1 MTTTKRPDEQP
12 PGNTTPPPT
21 VPNQY
26 AFLWLSAAIF
36 LMVLWLQDGNQPR
49 QQELAYSEFK
59 TAVANGLVA
68 EVTLKSEAIV
78 GRFTDQ
84 GTAAFSQSAEARRPT
99 TGFHTVRPPMDD
111 PDLLPLLEQQGV
123 TIRAAPSGL
132 PWWQQLILNVL
143 PWILLLALMFWFW
156 GAAQKRMTQGG
167 GLFDY
172 AKSRA
177 RRARRET
184 SHTTLADVA
193 GIESAKREITEI
205 IDFLKNP
212 ERFRKLGAVMPK
224 GVLLV
229 GPPGTGKTLLAR
241 AIAGEAGVPFFSI
254 SASEFIEMFVGVGAA
269 RVRDMFQTARKEA
282 PALIFIDELDAIGR
296 SRGTGLGGGHD
307 EREQTLNQILTEM
320 DGFEEHDNLLVLAA
334 TNRPDVL
341 DSALL
346 RPGRFDRKITLD
358 NPHKEAREAILA
370 VHVRKVPLADD
381 VNLSDIAARTIG
393 FSGADLKNLV
403 NEAALAAV
411 REDKDKI
418 DAQCFEMARDR
429 IILGEER
436 DAHLTPEEREAV
448 AYHECGHALMAYFMP
463 KADPLTKITIIPHG
477 MAMGV
482 TEQTPR
488 EDRYTYTE
496 SYLKDRIKVM
506 LGGRCA
512 EKVVYGEVSTGAQN
526 DLKEATRLLRK
537 MIGQWGMS
545 DTVGPLGLGIGEEHV
560 FLGRE
565 MGAPREFSEKMA
577 ELIDSEIQAQLLA
590 LEKATMDFLKAHRR
604 ELDALAQA
612 VLDQETLSAEE
623 IDAILRKASPRQA
636 ARG

>member
-1 MTTTKRPDEQP
+1 MTASQRPDQQKPDNSNPQP
-12 PGNTTPPPT
+12 A
-21 VPNQY
+21 VPNQF

-36 LMVLWLQDGNQPR
+36 LMVLWFQGGDQPR

-59 TAVANGLVA
+59 AAVAERQVA
-68 EVTLKSEAIV
+68 EVTLKSETIV
-78 GRFTDQ
+78 GTFTDQ
-84 GTAAFSQSAEARRPT
+84 GISDFSAESQARQPT
-99 TGFHTVRPPMDD
+99 TGFHTVRPPMED
-111 PDLLPLLEQQGV
+111 PELLSLLEQNNV
-123 TIRAAPSGL
+123 TIRATSSEL
-132 PWWQQLILNVL
+132 PWWQQLIQAFL

-156 GAAQKRMTQGG
+156 GAAQRRMSQGG

-172 AKSRA
+172 AKSKA
-177 RRARRET
+177 RRTRPET
-184 SHTTLADVA
+184 SHTTLGDVA
-193 GIESAKREITEI
+193 GVESAKREITEV
-205 IDFLKNP
+205 IDFLKAP
-212 ERFRKLGAVMPK
+212 ERFRRLGAVMPK

-241 AIAGEAGVPFFSI
+241 AIAGEADVPFFSI

-269 RVRDMFQTARKEA
+269 RVRDMFQNARKEA
-282 PALIFIDELDAIGR
+282 PALIFIDELDAVGR

-320 DGFEEHDNLLVLAA
+320 DGFEEHENVLVLAA

-346 RPGRFDRKITLD
+346 RPGRFDRTITLD
-358 NPHKEAREAILA
+358 RPHKDAREAILS

-381 VNLSDIAARTIG
+381 VNLTEVAARTIG

-403 NEAALAAV
+403 NEAALTAV
-411 REDKDKI
+411 RENKDKV
-418 DAQCFEMARDR
+418 DAQCFDEARDR
-429 IILGEER
+429 LILGEER
-436 DAHLTPEEREAV
+436 DARLTPEEKQAV
-448 AYHECGHALMAYFMP
+448 AYHESGHAIMAYFMP

-488 EDRYTYTE
+488 EDRYTFTE

-506 LGGRCA
+506 LGGRSA
-512 EKVVYGEVSTGAQN
+512 EKIIYGEVSTGAQN
-526 DLKEATRLLRK
+526 DLKEATKLLRK

-545 DTVGPLGLGIGEEHV
+545 EKLGPMGLSIGEEHV

-565 MGAPREFSEKMA
+565 MGAPREFSEKLA
-577 ELIDSEIQAQLLA
+577 EMIDGEIQSKLLEM
-590 LEKATMDFLKAHRR
+590 EKATVDFLKEHRNH
-604 ELDALAQA
+604 LDALAT
-612 VLDQETLSAEE
+612 VLLKKETLSAEE
-623 IDAILRKASPRQA
+623 IDEILRKEDPRKIA
-636 ARG
+636 

>member
-1 MTTTKRPDEQP
+1 MTTAPGPGQKPDNP
-12 PGNTTPPPT
+12 PTPPQST
-21 VPNQY
+21 LPNQY

-36 LMVLWLQDGNQPR
+36 LMVLWMQGDNQAR
-49 QQELAYSEFK
+49 QQDLAYSDFK
-59 TAVANGLVA
+59 AAVVKQQVA
-68 EVTLKSEAIV
+68 EVTLKAEEILGKFTEA
-78 GRFTDQ
+78 GA
-84 GTAAFSQSAEARRPT
+84 AAFSGDRSDARPA
-99 TGFHTVRPPMDD
+99 TGFRTIRPPMDD
-111 PDLLPLLEQQGV
+111 PELLPLLEDHGI
-123 TIRAAPSGL
+123 TIRAAPAGL
-132 PWWQQLILNVL
+132 PWWQQLIQAFL
-143 PWILLLALMFWFW
+143 PWLLLLALMFWFW
-156 GAAQKRMTQGG
+156 NTAQRRMGQGG

-172 AKSRA
+172 ARSRA
-177 RRARRET
+177 RRARKET
-184 SHTTLADVA
+184 SHTTLDDVA

-205 IDFLKNP
+205 IEFLKSP
-212 ERFRKLGAVMPK
+212 ERFRRLGAVMPK
-224 GVLLV
+224 GILLV

-241 AIAGEAGVPFFSI
+241 AIAGEADVPFFSI

-320 DGFEEHDNLLVLAA
+320 DGFEEHESILVLAA

-358 NPHKEAREAILA
+358 RPHKEAREAILA
-370 VHVRKVPLADD
+370 VHVRKVPLAED

-403 NEAALAAV
+403 NEAALTAV
-411 REDKDKI
+411 RSNKDKV
-418 DAQCFEMARDR
+418 DAQCFDEARDR

-436 DAHLTPEEREAV
+436 DAKLTPQEREAV
-448 AYHECGHALMAYFMP
+448 AYHECGHAIMAYFMP
-463 KADPLTKITIIPHG
+463 KADPLTKVTIIPHG

-482 TEQTPR
+482 TEQTPQ

-506 LGGRCA
+506 LGGRSA
-512 EKVVYGEVSTGAQN
+512 EKVIYGEVSTGAQN
-526 DLKEATRLLRK
+526 DLKEATRLLRR

-545 DTVGPLGLGIGEEHV
+545 EKVGPLGLSIGEEHV

-577 ELIDSEIQAQLLA
+577 ELIDAEIQQQLIE
-590 LEKATMDFLKAHRR
+590 LERETVEFLKAHRNHL
-604 ELDALAQA
+604 EALARE
-612 VLDQETLSAEE
+612 VLQKETLSAEE
-623 IDAILRKASPRQA
+623 IDEILRREDDRKIA
-636 ARG
+636 

>member
-1 MTTTKRPDEQP
+1 MTAPQGPDQQKPGDNNPQP
-12 PGNTTPPPT
+12 AI
-21 VPNQY
+21 PNQF

-36 LMVLWLQDGNQPR
+36 LMVLWLQDGDQPR

-59 TAVANGLVA
+59 TAVAERQVA
-68 EVTLKSEAIV
+68 EVTLKSESIV
-78 GRFTDQ
+78 GMFNDQ
-84 GTAAFSQSAEARRPT
+84 GMTDFSAESQARQPT
-99 TGFHTVRPPMDD
+99 TGFHTVRPPMED
-111 PDLLPLLEQQGV
+111 PELLPLLEQNDV
-123 TIRAAPSGL
+123 TIRATSSEL
-132 PWWQQLILNVL
+132 PWWQQLIQAFL

-156 GAAQKRMTQGG
+156 GAAQRRMTQGG

-172 AKSRA
+172 AKSKA
-177 RRARRET
+177 RRARPET
-184 SHTTLADVA
+184 SHTTLDDVA

-205 IDFLKNP
+205 IDFLKSP
-212 ERFRKLGAVMPK
+212 ERFRRLGAVMPK

-241 AIAGEAGVPFFSI
+241 AIAGEADVPFFSI

-282 PALIFIDELDAIGR
+282 PALIFIDELDAVGR

-320 DGFEEHDNLLVLAA
+320 DGFEEHENILVLAA

-346 RPGRFDRKITLD
+346 RPGRFDRTITLD
-358 NPHKEAREAILA
+358 RPHKDAREAILN

-381 VNLSDIAARTIG
+381 VNLTEVAARTIG

-403 NEAALAAV
+403 NEAALTAV
-411 REDKDKI
+411 RENKDKV
-418 DAQCFEMARDR
+418 DAQCFDEARDR
-429 IILGEER
+429 LILGEER
-436 DAHLTPEEREAV
+436 DARLTPDEKQAV
-448 AYHECGHALMAYFMP
+448 AYHESGHAIMAYFMP

-506 LGGRCA
+506 LGGRSA
-512 EKVVYGEVSTGAQN
+512 EKIVYSEVSTGAQN
-526 DLKEATRLLRK
+526 DLKEATKLLRK

-545 DTVGPLGLGIGEEHV
+545 EKLGPMGLSIGEEHV

-577 ELIDSEIQAQLLA
+577 EMIDGEIQSKLLEM
-590 LEKATMDFLKAHRR
+590 EKATVDFLNEHRNH
-604 ELDALAQA
+604 LDALAK
-612 VLDQETLSAEE
+612 VLLKKETLSAEE
-623 IDAILRKASPRQA
+623 IDEILRKED
-636 ARG
+636 ARKIA